1 MNIRILGYKDAEQY
15 KKVRLHG
22 LLNYPTSFSSSYE
35 HENNYTVPEIE
46 QKLRPQADKFTL
58 GAFEESQLI
67 GVATFIRETSAK
79 LNHKGR
85 LVGVYVIPEARGRGV
100 ARELIE
106 ELLRLLRENEGLEQ
120 LHLTV
125 ESTNDR
131 AIRLYESI
139 GFKQYAKEQRALKVD
154 GNYYDELW
162 MVKEL

>member
-22 LLNYPTSFSSSYE
+22 LLNYPTLFSSSYE
-35 HENNYTVPEIE
+35 HEKNYTVPEIE
-46 QKLRPQADKFTL
+46 QRLRPQTDKFTL
-58 GAFEESQLI
+58 GAFQENQLI
-67 GVATFIRETSAK
+67 GIATFIKETSAK

-85 LVGVYVIPEARGRGV
+85 LVGIYIMPEARGNGV
-100 ARELIE
+100 ARDLIE
-106 ELLRLLRENEGLEQ
+106 ELLRLLRENNDLEQ

-125 ESTNDR
+125 ESTNER
-131 AIRLYESI
+131 AITLYESL
-139 GFKQYAKEQRALKVD
+139 GFKQYAREQRALKVD